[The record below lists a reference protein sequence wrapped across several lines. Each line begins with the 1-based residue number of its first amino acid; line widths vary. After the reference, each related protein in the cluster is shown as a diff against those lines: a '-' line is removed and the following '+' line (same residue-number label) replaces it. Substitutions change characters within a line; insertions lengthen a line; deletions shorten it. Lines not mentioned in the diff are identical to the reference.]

1 VQAQHRLLGGG
12 KLRAIVLSMGT
23 DVLTVSVI
31 ELGPKRSDKLKR
43 QFEPAVNAAID

>member
-12 KLRAIVLSMGT
+12 QAQSRRLSMGT
-23 DVLTVSVI
+23 DVLAVSVI